1 MVANDLEEEEDWE
14 ETEEADDEDEL
25 LLDKRDWNHVW
36 TDELDWDERLD
47 PANDESESDEGEGDN
62 EGGL

>member
-1 MVANDLEEEEDWE
+1 MVANDLEEEEDWA
-14 ETEEADDEDEL
+14 ETEADDEDEL

-36 TDELDWDERLD
+36 TDELDWDEELD
-47 PANDESESDEGEGDN
+47 PTDDESESDEGEGDN